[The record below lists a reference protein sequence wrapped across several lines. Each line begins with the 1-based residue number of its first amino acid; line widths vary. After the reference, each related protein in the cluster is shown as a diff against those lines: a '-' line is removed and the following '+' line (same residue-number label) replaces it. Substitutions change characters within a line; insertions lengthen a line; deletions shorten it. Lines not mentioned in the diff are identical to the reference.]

1 MSDPKQLTISMNVDV
16 KNLNQQNVEK
26 HVRFSDDKEP
36 SKNGSPKD
44 FTSRVRKN
52 QKILWKGQVLEPNG
66 KDDRVE
72 ILEVK
77 RKTIDGGAELL
88 DHTKPNTKDGT
99 VEGKIKDKDMKGVEK
114 YDVHFKVNSTVYVVD
129 PKLEMAALD
138 QLRE

>member
-44 FTSRVRKN
+44 FTSRVMRN
-52 QKILWKGQVLEPNG
+52 QKILWKGKVLEPSG
-66 KDDRVE
+66 KDGRVE

-77 RKTIDGGAELL
+77 RKTIDGGDELL
-88 DHTKPNTKDGT
+88 DHTKPNTVT
-99 VEGKIKDKDMKGVEK
+99 V
-114 YDVHFKVNSTVYVVD
+114 
-129 PKLEMAALD
+129 
-138 QLRE
+138 Q